1 MFTGKL
7 TMSIRTLQLLPQ
19 SPKTQLPTHLKFSKV
34 LYLLKF
40 FTQHVIEALESFYVL
55 QHYHEFDPHVGETS
69 CQIRAYQ
76 MIVLS
81 MTVNEVSKVSIY
93 RKISLLKET
102 LGRIEQDT
110 AHYEKVDTTPQRT
123 NDHHTTLDQFIE
135 SNNYSFELDE
145 VEFFLVQARIL
156 TQYKTYYGDGNPCI
170 DYYSLT
176 HDLGVSKH
184 TARQLVH
191 LYQINL
197 SESSCNFIMQLVND
211 MPSPP
216 FSPSDLSLLRNFDD
230 DDRYVLPCYWVMKAI
245 YAHMLHTR
253 KTILLSVKR
262 IFNNQTVDHFLLP
275 FTVTSSY
282 GRIKYHTDITR
293 LPDQPCFVVHGIT
306 KYSQPVEETQQ
317 TFISRLLGMGLE
329 SIIFLNM
336 AIHPQYSGKKLS
348 LLSSNPLTADTVNLQ
363 ISDYIGLKEFLT
375 LQRQADIFGCSINNP
390 SLFYIEHIYC
400 DKLSRLANLIDPQ
413 YMEVVYTKN
422 KEAIPNYY
430 GMEQYA

>member
-1 MFTGKL
+1 
-7 TMSIRTLQLLPQ
+7 MSINTLQLLPQ
-19 SPKTQLPTHLKFSKV
+19 SPKTQIPTHLKFSKV
-34 LYLLKF
+34 IYLLKF
-40 FTQHVIEALESFYVL
+40 FTQHVIEALEAFYVR
-55 QHYHEFDPHVGETS
+55 QYFHEFDPHVGETS

-76 MIVLS
+76 MILLS
-81 MTVNEVSKVSIY
+81 MSVNKTNKFSVY
-93 RKISLLKET
+93 RKISLLKEL

-110 AHYEKVDTTPQRT
+110 IHYEKVDTTPQKT
-123 NDHHTTLDQFIE
+123 NAHHTTLDQFIE
-135 SNNYSFELDE
+135 SNKYYFELDE

-170 DYYSLT
+170 DYQSLT
-176 HDLGVSKH
+176 RDLGVSKH

-197 SESSCNFIMQLVND
+197 SQSSCNFIMHLLSD
-211 MPSPP
+211 IPSPP
-216 FSPSDLSLLRNFDD
+216 FSQSDLNLLKNFDD

-245 YAHMLHTR
+245 YAHMLHTK

-262 IFNNQTVDHFLLP
+262 TFNNQTVDHLLLP

-282 GRIKYHTDITR
+282 GGIKYQTDISR

-317 TFISRLLGMGLE
+317 TYIRRLLSMGLE
-329 SIIFLNM
+329 KIIFLNM

-348 LLSSNPLTADTVNLQ
+348 LLSTNPLKIDTVNPP
-363 ISDYIGLKEFLT
+363 ISNYIGLEQEFLT
-375 LQRQADIFGCSINNP
+375 LQRQAEIFGCSINNP

-400 DKLSRLANLIDPQ
+400 DKLGRLMNLIEPRHQ
-413 YMEVVYTKN
+413 ELAYTDG
-422 KEAIPNYY
+422 KELIPNYY
-430 GMEQYA
+430 GIEQYA